1 MTYTVTWTPDEFVK
15 DLRGA
20 VAKGLTAGAIVL
32 QGEMKRNM
40 GSEGGKPIGRSRLVE
55 FTTRSGQQVS
65 FKLKRARTIY
75 EPAPQGHFP
84 GIRTGNL
91 RRSIISTA
99 ASADRL
105 IAAAGSAA
113 GKQDRYGLWLE
124 YGTEKMGPRPWI
136 MRSFNRSREKVFDEI
151 ASVAKAEFQ
160 RQTDRK
166 AVRT

>member
-40 GSEGGKPIGRSRLVE
+40 GSESGGVVGKTPTGRN
-55 FTTRSGQQVS
+55 
-65 FKLKRARTIY
+65 IY
-75 EPAPQGHFP
+75 KASQPGHFP

-91 RRSIISTA
+91 RRSIISTKA
-99 ASADRL
+99 TPDRL

-124 YGTEKMGPRPWI
+124 FGTSKMAPRPWLL
-136 MRSFNRSREKVFDEI
+136 RSFNRSRQKVFDAI
-151 ASVAKAEFQ
+151 ATTAKAEFQ